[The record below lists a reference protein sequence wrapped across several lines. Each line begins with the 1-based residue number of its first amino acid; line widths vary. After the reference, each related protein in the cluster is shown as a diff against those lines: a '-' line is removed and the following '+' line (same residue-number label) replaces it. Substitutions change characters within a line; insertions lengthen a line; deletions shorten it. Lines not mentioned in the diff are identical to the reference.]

1 MEAFEAV
8 LSSGGGA
15 RETRQSKA
23 QSTVLP
29 EAQVLLRRLTSDDLS
44 DAGIVP
50 ESPEMEVTESGNAN
64 DGTFVVDEPTKQVDK
79 RQVWFFLKLL
89 Y

>member
-8 LSSGGGA
+8 LGSGGGA

-29 EAQVLLRRLTSDDLS
+29 EARVLLRRLTSDDLS

-50 ESPEMEVTESGNAN
+50 ESPGMEATAIGN
-64 DGTFVVDEPTKQVDK
+64 DGTFVVEEPTKQVDK
-79 RQVWFFLKLL
+79 RQVRLFFIT
-89 Y
+89 YN